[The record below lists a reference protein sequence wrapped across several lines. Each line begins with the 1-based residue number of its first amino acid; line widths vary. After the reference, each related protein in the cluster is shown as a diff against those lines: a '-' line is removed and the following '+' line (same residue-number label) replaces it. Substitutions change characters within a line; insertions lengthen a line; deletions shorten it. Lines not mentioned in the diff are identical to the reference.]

1 MRRFSPELEAQIAHM
16 RAELLRQE
24 QDRQRAEAQLAVEKE
39 ERERAQ
45 RKVSRGCPGPPF
57 LLVFR
62 CSSLSLPSA

>member
-1 MRRFSPELEAQIAHM
+1 M

-45 RKVSRGCPGPPF
+45 RKVVLLPRPF
-57 LLVFR
+57 KHHHDA
-62 CSSLSLPSA
+62 SL

>member
-1 MRRFSPELEAQIAHM
+1 MTEDESEPHLTRAPRFHYLFVRFSPELEAQIAHM

-45 RKVSRGCPGPPF
+45 RKV
-57 LLVFR
+57 
-62 CSSLSLPSA
+62 